1 MYDLETIMNWSI
13 MISLFWIKYSTLLR
27 LKRILV
33 NKMVDI
39 MQNRD
44 NDVQGACMDYV
55 VISNSHSPASGTAD
69 QATTGSL
76 MLRVN
81 CLHIFRLLCPAGRGV

>member
-1 MYDLETIMNWSI
+1 MNWSI
-13 MISLFWIKYSTLLR
+13 MISLFWIKYSTL
-27 LKRILV
+27 LV

-55 VISNSHSPASGTAD
+55 VISNSHSPASGTTD